1 MEYAAMNATNSQL
14 EGKSLMAALQ
24 ATLVASSG
32 PSISKF
38 IAYLN
43 CWNRLFERITGK
55 APVATTI
62 EITTSIEIISTCISI
77 QVVVATHF
85 STSKHGCSVITIT
98 LRGIIYINCQVR
110 ICGRN
115 TGKASPTLYQLLF
128 LCHTCRL

>member
-1 MEYAAMNATNSQL
+1 MNATNSQL

-62 EITTSIEIISTCISI
+62 EITVSIEIISILI

-85 STSKHGCSVITIT
+85 STSKHGCSVITVT
-98 LRGIIYINCQVR
+98 FRGIIYINCQVR
-110 ICGRN
+110 FGGRN
-115 TGKASPTLYQLLF
+115 TGKASPTLYQ
-128 LCHTCRL
+128 